1 MKRFLVNVLI
11 SGAAGGL
18 LSHLAAAACSRG
30 ERGRSA
36 LAMHAVSHI
45 AYGDDPDEHDGRLA
59 RDWWAGA
66 AMHHGA
72 SVFWATFFEAFF
84 GRDAER
90 STASALVGGA
100 TIASAAYLTDYHVVS
115 DRFKPGF
122 ETHLSNASLCA
133 VYAALAVGLAAGAR
147 LRGLCRHQVE
157 DHDESDERGNAERRP
172 DAVIAPVARR

>member
-1 MKRFLVNVLI
+1 MNRFILNVLI

-45 AYGDDPDEHDGRLA
+45 AWDDDPDSHDGRRA
-59 RDWWAGA
+59 RDWWVGAGL
-66 AMHHGA
+66 HHGA

-84 GRDAER
+84 GKDAER

-115 DRFKPGF
+115 ERFKPGF
-122 ETHLSNASLCA
+122 ETHLSNGSLCA
-133 VYAALAVGLAAGAR
+133 VYVALAIGLAAGAR

-157 DHDESDERGNAERRP
+157 DNDKGDERRNAERGP
-172 DAVIAPVARR
+172 GAVVTPE